1 MDVYFQNPNPF
12 SGVDNIPPP
21 LSSDFINVSDYLVL
35 DDDVVANPNSNW
47 SLSSETPESSDKAGS
62 INDINVINQ
71 GFSDEIETS
80 INNNSNN
87 NMNMQVHAFHIS
99 IYFLADIQIYVVIL
113 IYILWTLLFDRKRK
127 SRGMNE
133 TTVEVTPRVTFRTRS
148 QFEIMDDGYKWRKYG
163 KKFVKNNSN
172 PRNYYKC
179 SCEGC
184 GVKKRVERDREDTR
198 YVLTSYDGVHNHES
212 PCTLSYYAPPTM
224 SLVYSNEWQLQQ
236 QASANS
242 SSSNYSTNTN

>member
-99 IYFLADIQIYVVIL
+99 IYFLVDIQIYVVIF
-113 IYILWTLLFDRKRK
+113 IYILWTLLLDRKRK

-133 TTVEVTPRVTFRTRS
+133 TTVEVSPRVTFRTRS

-172 PRNYYKC
+172 PR
-179 SCEGC
+179 
-184 GVKKRVERDREDTR
+184 
-198 YVLTSYDGVHNHES
+198 
-212 PCTLSYYAPPTM
+212 
-224 SLVYSNEWQLQQ
+224 
-236 QASANS
+236 
-242 SSSNYSTNTN
+242 

>member
-87 NMNMQVHAFHIS
+87 NMNI
-99 IYFLADIQIYVVIL
+99 
-113 IYILWTLLFDRKRK
+113 KRK

>member
-87 NMNMQVHAFHIS
+87 NMNI
-99 IYFLADIQIYVVIL
+99 
-113 IYILWTLLFDRKRK
+113 KRK

-172 PRNYYKC
+172 PR
-179 SCEGC
+179 
-184 GVKKRVERDREDTR
+184 
-198 YVLTSYDGVHNHES
+198 
-212 PCTLSYYAPPTM
+212 
-224 SLVYSNEWQLQQ
+224 
-236 QASANS
+236 
-242 SSSNYSTNTN
+242 

>member
-1 MDVYFQNPNPF
+1 MDVYFENPNPF
-12 SGVDNIPPP
+12 SGVNSNIPPP
-21 LSSDFINVSDYLVL
+21 LSSDFINLSDYLEL
-35 DDDVVANPNSNW
+35 DDDLVAANQDSNW
-47 SLSSETPESSDKAGS
+47 SLSTETPESSDRAGS

-80 INNNSNN
+80 INNNNN
-87 NMNMQVHAFHIS
+87 NMI
-99 IYFLADIQIYVVIL
+99 I
-113 IYILWTLLFDRKRK
+113 KRK
-127 SRGMNE
+127 GRGINE
-133 TTVEVTPRVTFRTRS
+133 STVEVSPRVTFRTRS

-179 SCEGC
+179 SGEGC
-184 GVKKRVERDREDTR
+184 GVKKRVERDREDTS

-212 PCTLSYYAPPTM
+212 PCTSYYTPPAM

-236 QASANS
+236 QPSANS
-242 SSSNYSTNTN
+242 SSSS